1 MSMNVLKKEM
11 METKNSK
18 KINLDNLTSELVGF
32 ENKAKDISEIY
43 DFLVRNLSEVN
54 FKDEL
59 DSEREGK
66 VLRKE
71 KVVIVINKILEKSEE
86 FGLGLCE
93 FNSQIYVF
101 NKAYWEVAEHNAFK
115 EFLSRSA
122 IKLGLQ
128 CEEADYYRF
137 KNDLYEQFRSK
148 AYEKLENDND
158 IVLINF
164 RNGTLEIKN
173 GNMSFKDFDK
183 NDLLT
188 YQLHFDYDL
197 NSDMPVFQKFIN
209 EILPDKNLQN
219 ILSEYL
225 GSIFI
230 PKHVLHL
237 EKILLLYGTGSNGK
251 SVIFDIIENLLGRH
265 NVTHYALKK
274 LTTDANTRAQIE
286 NKLINFSSEVS
297 EIGDFNIFKQL
308 ASKEPVSAKILYK
321 DVYNIYNYAKLMFN
335 SNDLPSV
342 NEITKGYFR
351 RFLIIPFE
359 QFIPEKKQDK
369 NLATKIIKSELPAIF
384 NWIIEGMY
392 RLLEN
397 KDFTRSEKIEATQK
411 EFEKQSDS
419 VGLFIEEQPLE
430 LSENYTTL
438 KQLYSDYR
446 TFCLHDGHKPC
457 SKTTF
462 SKRLVHHGFDKK
474 RIDRGIAFNV
484 EIKNL

>member
-1 MSMNVLKKEM
+1 MMKARNSNKVNV
-11 METKNSK
+11 
-18 KINLDNLTSELVGF
+18 DNLNNELVGF
-32 ENKAKDISEIY
+32 ENKAKDISKIY
-43 DFLVRNLSEVN
+43 DFLVQNLSEVN

-86 FGLGLCE
+86 LELGLFE
-93 FNSQIYVF
+93 FKSQIYVF

-122 IKLGLQ
+122 IKLGLH
-128 CEEADYYRF
+128 CEEADYYGF

-148 AYEKLENDND
+148 AFKKLENDND

-173 GNMSFKDFDK
+173 GNISFKDFDK

-197 NSDMPVFQKFIN
+197 NSDMPIFRRFLN
-209 EILPDKNLQN
+209 EVLPDENLQK

-230 PKHVLHL
+230 PKQVLKL
-237 EKILLLYGTGSNGK
+237 EKMLILYGSGSNGK

-265 NVTHYALKK
+265 NVTHYTLKK
-274 LTTDANTRAQIE
+274 LTTDANIRAQLQ
-286 NKLINFSSEVS
+286 NKLINYSSEVS
-297 EIGDFNIFKQL
+297 EVGDVDMFKNL
-308 ASKEPVSAKILYK
+308 ASREPVEVKLLYK
-321 DVYNIYNYAKLMFN
+321 DGYNIYNYAKLMFN

-351 RFLIIPFE
+351 RYLIIPFE
-359 QFIPEKKQDK
+359 QFIPEEKQDK
-369 NLATKIIKSELPAIF
+369 KLATKIINSELPAIF

-397 KDFTRSEKIEATQK
+397 KDFTFSEKIEAIQK
-411 EFEKQSDS
+411 EYEKESDS
-419 VGLFIEEQPLE
+419 VGLFIEEQPLM

-438 KQLYSDYR
+438 KQLYSYYR
-446 TFCLHDGHKPC
+446 TFCFQDGHKPC

-474 RIDRGIAFNV
+474 RIDKGIAFNA
-484 EIKNL
+484 EIKIL